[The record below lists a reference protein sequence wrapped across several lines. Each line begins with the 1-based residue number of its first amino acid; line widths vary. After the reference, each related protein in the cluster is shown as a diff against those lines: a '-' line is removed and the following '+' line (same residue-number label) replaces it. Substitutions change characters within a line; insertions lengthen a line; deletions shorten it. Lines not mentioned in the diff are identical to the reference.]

1 MRNRIFSGPM
11 YGLELTAGLVR
22 RSHPDFCGLGGD
34 LCPSGLG
41 CSLSGTGTVDGDGPK
56 GLLSLSLWGA
66 GRSRLV
72 GVGGGPCVGAWN

>member
-34 LCPSGLG
+34 LCPCGLG
-41 CSLSGTGTVDGDGPK
+41 GSLSGTGGVD
-56 GLLSLSLWGA
+56 
-66 GRSRLV
+66 
-72 GVGGGPCVGAWN
+72 